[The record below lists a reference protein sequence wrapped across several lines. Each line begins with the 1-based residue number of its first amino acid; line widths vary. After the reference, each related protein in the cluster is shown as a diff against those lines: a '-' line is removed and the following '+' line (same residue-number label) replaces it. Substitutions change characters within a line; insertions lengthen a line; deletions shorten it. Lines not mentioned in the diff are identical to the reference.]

1 MTARTES
8 QRLLTTG
15 EASDLLSVSRSTV
28 SRRFDKGELRGEVN
42 RITGERM
49 IRRDSVIELMRERGL
64 PVEAIERQETIERQI
79 VVATTDET
87 LTSRL
92 GRIVDD
98 AEALQLT
105 PTTFGSDALITCAS
119 LSPDLL
125 VLGGGLADI
134 SCAGVVSAL
143 GRQMG
148 AHCPKILCCC
158 DDPAL
163 DGHEVDII
171 KDVTRM
177 SDTTLHKRI
186 CRLLGLAEHTAE
198 EEFPRRSERRWPRHG
213 VSVPAKVGF
222 YRTHAPRKHF
232 WGTGHIENI
241 SNGGAYLSKIELE
254 SNVLP
259 ASPFRMVIQID
270 NPPLKNWQAH
280 CQVLRLASNG
290 VLSAGVRFLKISKAN
305 QAKLTQLAG

>member
-1 MTARTES
+1 MTAQKHS
-8 QRLLTTG
+8 HQLLTTG
-15 EASDLLSVSRSTV
+15 KAAGLLRVSRSTV

-49 IRRDSVIELMRERGL
+49 IRRDSVVELMRERGL
-64 PVEAIERQETIERQI
+64 ASDAIEALDTVERQI
-79 VVATTDET
+79 VVASTDQA
-87 LTSRL
+87 LTDRL
-92 GRIVDD
+92 GRIVEE
-98 AEALQLT
+98 AEALTLT
-105 PTTFGSDALITCAS
+105 TTTFGSDALIACAS
-119 LSPDLL
+119 ISPDLL
-125 VLGGGLADI
+125 VLGNDLADI
-134 SCAGVVSAL
+134 SCVGIVSAL

-163 DGHEVDII
+163 DGNEVDII

-198 EEFPRRSERRWPRHG
+198 EEFPRRSERRWPRRS

-222 YRTHAPRKHF
+222 YRNHAPRKHF
-232 WGTGHIENI
+232 WGTGRIENI

-254 SNVLP
+254 SDVLP